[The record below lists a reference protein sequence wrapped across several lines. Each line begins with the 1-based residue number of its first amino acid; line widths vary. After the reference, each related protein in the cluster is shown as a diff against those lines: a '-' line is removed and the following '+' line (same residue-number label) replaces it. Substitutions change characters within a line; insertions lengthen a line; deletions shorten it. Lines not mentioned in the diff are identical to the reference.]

1 MTHAA
6 LLLVLAEGLLTIMD
20 GIIKGLA
27 QRYPTLQIAGLRFG
41 FGFVWAAALV
51 AVLRPGW
58 PTLET
63 VKANAVRSALSV
75 ATATLFFYALGQL
88 PLAEVFAL
96 SFIAPIFMVLLGV
109 IVLGEQL
116 EGRIAAGLVTGLVG
130 LALIVWHRIGAE
142 IYAPDALLG
151 AVAVIVSALLY
162 AATSI
167 LLRARAT
174 RDHAAWIVCVQ
185 PMLPALVLMPSAVP
199 GWTPVAQMD
208 LMIFVGI
215 GLLGTI
221 GHFVLAHAF
230 ARAEAARL
238 APLHY
243 VTLVWG
249 VLIGYV
255 FYSEIPSLMVLAG
268 AALIIA
274 GALATSWK

>member
-6 LLLVLAEGLLTIMD
+6 LLLILAEGLLTVMD

-27 QRYPTLQIAGLRFG
+27 QRYPTLQIAGLRFI
-41 FGFVWAAALV
+41 FGFLWAAALV

-58 PTLET
+58 PSLET
-63 VKANAVRSALSV
+63 VKANALRSALSV
-75 ATATLFFYALGQL
+75 GTATLFFYALGVL

-96 SFIAPIFMVLLGV
+96 SFISPIFMVLLGV
-109 IVLGEQL
+109 IILGETM
-116 EGRIAAGLVTGLVG
+116 EGRIATGLLMGLAG
-130 LALIVWHRIGAE
+130 LALIVWHRIGTE
-142 IYAPDALLG
+142 TYSPDALLG
-151 AVAVIVSALLY
+151 AAAVIVSALLY

-174 RDHAAWIVCVQ
+174 RDPIAWIVCVQ
-185 PMLPALVLMPSAVP
+185 PILPAVLLLPSAIP
-199 GWTPVAQMD
+199 GWTPLSDRD
-208 LMIFVGI
+208 LLIFVAV

-221 GHFVLAHAF
+221 GHFVLAQAF

-255 FYSEIPSLMVLAG
+255 FYNEIPSLMVMLG
-268 AALIIA
+268 AALIII
-274 GALATSWK
+274 GAVATSAR